1 MSEFEPRLICF
12 ACNWCSYAASDM
24 GGTSRLQ
31 YPANVRIIRMMC
43 SGMVDPI
50 YILRAF
56 EQGADG
62 VLVTGCQ
69 PGDCHYIAGNL
80 RAEERIA
87 KLKKIVEILGLEE
100 ARLKL
105 RWISTSEGLIFAR
118 TITETIAELKKLG
131 PSPFHKEQAI
141 VTG

>member
-1 MSEFEPRLICF
+1 MNEFEPRLICF
-12 ACNWCSYAASDM
+12 ACHWCSYAASDM
-24 GGTSRLQ
+24 GGTSRIQ
-31 YPANVRIIRMMC
+31 YPANVRIIRVMC

-69 PGDCHYIAGNL
+69 PGDCHYISGNL

-87 KLKKIVEILGLEE
+87 RLKNVINILGLEE
-100 ARLKL
+100 ERLKL
-105 RWISTSEGLIFAR
+105 KWISTSEGIIFAR
-118 TITETIAELKKLG
+118 TIAETVDELKKLG
-131 PSPFHKEQAI
+131 PSPYNKERAACR
-141 VTG
+141 

>member
-12 ACNWCSYAASDM
+12 ACHWCSYAASDM
-24 GGTSRLQ
+24 GGTSRIH
-31 YPANVRIIRMMC
+31 YPPNVRIIRVMC
-43 SGMVDPI
+43 SGMADPI

-69 PGDCHYIAGNL
+69 PGDCHYISGNL

-87 KLKKIVEILGLEE
+87 KLKNIINILGLEE

-105 RWISTSEGLIFAR
+105 KWISTSEGIIFAR
-118 TITETIAELKKLG
+118 TVIETIDELKKLG
-131 PSPFHKEQAI
+131 PSPFTKEKPACH
-141 VTG
+141 

>member
-12 ACNWCSYAASDM
+12 ACHWCSYAASDM
-24 GGTSRLQ
+24 GGTSRIQ
-31 YPANVRIIRMMC
+31 YPANVRIIRVMC

-69 PGDCHYIAGNL
+69 PGDCHYITGNL
-80 RAEERIA
+80 RSEERIA
-87 KLKKIVEILGLEE
+87 KLKNIVNLLGLEE
-100 ARLKL
+100 ERLKL
-105 RWISTSEGLIFAR
+105 KWISTSEGVIFAR
-118 TITETIAELKKLG
+118 TITETVDELKKLG
-131 PSPFHKEQAI
+131 PSPFNKERAACR
-141 VTG
+141 

>member
-1 MSEFEPRLICF
+1 
-12 ACNWCSYAASDM
+12 M
-24 GGTSRLQ
+24 GGTSRIQ
-31 YPANVRIIRMMC
+31 YPPNVRVIRVMC

-69 PGDCHYIAGNL
+69 PGDCHYISGNL

-87 KLKKIVEILGLEE
+87 KLKNIINILGLEAE
-100 ARLKL
+100 RLKL
-105 RWISTSEGLIFAR
+105 KWISTSEGIIFAR
-118 TITETIAELKKLG
+118 TITETVDELKKLG
-131 PSPFHKEQAI
+131 PSPFNKEKTACH
-141 VTG
+141 